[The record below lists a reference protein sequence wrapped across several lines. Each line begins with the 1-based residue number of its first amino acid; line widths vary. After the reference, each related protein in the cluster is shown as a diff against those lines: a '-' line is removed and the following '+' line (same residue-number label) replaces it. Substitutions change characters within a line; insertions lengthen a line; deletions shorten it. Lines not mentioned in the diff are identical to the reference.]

1 MHSGHCSILGFF
13 CRWTLSEES
22 LKIVLCKWMTPSLL
36 RLSEKCVYAS
46 VTMKKNHCMSMTDIL
61 WYNLPTNTKIS
72 SRMVTK
78 PVLYLKSPFDL
89 HYELF
94 TVHGPWLSHFESSWS
109 CMNWNMSPKIC
120 ALRKLFFLIQPWYI
134 HRQSDWRRHPCRMKG
149 KWTNYPT
156 CFALLDVSFMVILR
170 RAGW

>member
-22 LKIVLCKWMTPSLL
+22 LKIVLCKWMTPFLL
-36 RLSEKCVYAS
+36 RLSEKCTYAS
-46 VTMKKNHCMSMTDIL
+46 VTMKKNHCMYMTDIL
-61 WYNLPTNTKIS
+61 WYDLPTNTQIS

-78 PVLYLKSPFDL
+78 PVLYLKSLFDL

-94 TVHGPWLSHFESSWS
+94 TVHGPWLSHCESSWS
-109 CMNWNMSPKIC
+109 CMNWNMSPNIC
-120 ALRKLFFLIQPWYI
+120 TLRKPLSLMRPWYA
-134 HRQSDWRRHPCRMKG
+134 HQQSDRRGHPCGMEG

-156 CFALLDVSFMVILR
+156 CFA
-170 RAGW
+170 

>member
-61 WYNLPTNTKIS
+61 WYNLPTNTQIS

-78 PVLYLKSPFDL
+78 PVLYLKSLFDL
-89 HYELF
+89 HYELC
-94 TVHGPWLSHFESSWS
+94 TVHRPWLSHCESSWS
-109 CMNWNMSPKIC
+109 CMNWNMSPNFC
-120 ALRKLFFLIQPWYI
+120 TLRKPLSLMRPWCA
-134 HRQSDWRRHPCRMKG
+134 HQQSDPRGQPCGMEG

-156 CFALLDVSFMVILR
+156 CFA
-170 RAGW
+170 